1 MKSVILNSRQINDK
15 IKRIAFEIIEHNFEE
30 ESIILLGI
38 SGQGFELA
46 KRLKEILSKES
57 EIKVILEE
65 LNIDKKNPYGS
76 DIKINLD
83 HNSLEGKSIL
93 IVDDVLNSGKTMM
106 YGLKSILDIPVKRIA
121 SVVLVNR
128 AHKRFPI
135 EADYVGTSLATTLQ
149 DHIRVSLESEKEVAY
164 LE

>member
-15 IKRIAFEIIEHNFEE
+15 IKRIAFQIIEHNFEE
-30 ESIILLGI
+30 DTIVLLGI

-46 KRLKEILSKES
+46 KRINDILEKES
-57 EIKVILEE
+57 QINVSLAE
-65 LNIDKKNPYGS
+65 LVIDKNHPYNEGV
-76 DIKINLD
+76 NLD
-83 HNSLEGKSIL
+83 LEVSQLENRSIL
-93 IVDDVLNSGKTMM
+93 IVDDVLNSGKTMI
-106 YGLKSILDIPVKRIA
+106 YGLKRILDIPVKKIS

-135 EADYVGTSLATTLQ
+135 EADFVGTSLATTLQ
-149 DHIRVSLESEKEVAY
+149 DHIEVSLEPGKEVAY